1 MGSWRDRLT
10 LSLRRVQVTLLPL
23 VILASAF
30 VVARVVNRHYRI
42 GRWLFWAYVAYWLLT
57 ALFSLSCL
65 SAGHASLRLVLR
77 RRPLPLREHVVL
89 SAATGVLLFALSTC
103 GWCQKTK
110 NLLKELGIAFDYV
123 YVDLL
128 PADEMRST
136 LQLVEKYNP
145 AGSFPT
151 LIINDTKT
159 IVGFREEDIRGAL
172 RE

>member
-1 MGSWRDRLT
+1 MSKESGIRVNNYILYSSMLCQKIPPARRIMKLEHENGRD
-10 LSLRRVQVTLLPL
+10 
-23 VILASAF
+23 
-30 VVARVVNRHYRI
+30 
-42 GRWLFWAYVAYWLLT
+42 
-57 ALFSLSCL
+57 
-65 SAGHASLRLVLR
+65 AGK
-77 RRPLPLREHVVL
+77 
-89 SAATGVLLFALSTC
+89 VLLFALSTC

-110 NLLKELGIAFDYV
+110 NLLKGLGIAFDYV

-151 LIINDTKT
+151 LVINDTKT

-172 RE
+172 RV